1 MDLRSPTEMTVSST
15 SPRVLP
21 LDPLRLTAALCMLGA
36 GLMHLMIVPDHAEHA
51 PAHAWFFAVSGI
63 LQIAWGAVGWR
74 RTRPALDLVGM
85 VLAGSLI
92 LLWFVT
98 RIYPAPFS
106 THPEEVDG
114 AGVISKVLEAGVVVA
129 LAVAVAREGGRRWAA
144 AGVFLSMV
152 AAAGLYAGGRLA
164 EPWLPSLWGQDE
176 DAAGAAE
183 PGVHSHLVGQRIR
196 LDDQPMGPWVVRV
209 LTSPYPPRPGDF
221 LVEVRVK
228 DAGTGEVRQDLE
240 VWIEA
245 RRDGE
250 PEASVRVPAAQNPFS
265 LATVCRGC
273 AKIPGEYAAQVPVP
287 EAGIWLVTVS
297 VDGPEGRGQV
307 GFSERVSSSLGL
319 GAWMSALL
327 PFAGLALLVLGYAAL
342 VRAFPEKS

>member
-1 MDLRSPTEMTVSST
+1 MTAPLT
-15 SPRVLP
+15 SPHVQP
-21 LDPLRLTAALCMLGA
+21 WDAFRLTAALCMVGA
-36 GLMHLMIVPDHAEHA
+36 GLMHLMIVPEHAEQA
-51 PAHAWFFAVSGI
+51 PAHAWFFAVTGV

-74 RTRPALDLVGM
+74 RTRPVLDVVGM

-92 LLWFVT
+92 LLWFAT

-106 THPEEVDG
+106 TDPEAVDG
-114 AGVISKVLEAGVVVA
+114 AGVISKVLEAGVFAALVVA
-129 LAVAVAREGGRRWAA
+129 VVREDGRRWAVAGA
-144 AGVFLSMV
+144 ALSLV
-152 AAAGLYAGGRLA
+152 AAAGFYAAGRMA
-164 EPWLPSLWGQDE
+164 GPWLPSLWSQDTDGSGVA
-176 DAAGAAE
+176 DA
-183 PGVHSHLVGQRIR
+183 GVHSHLVGQRIR

-228 DAGTGEVRQDLE
+228 EAGTGEVRQDVE

-250 PEASVRVPAAQNPFS
+250 TEPSVRVPAGQNPFS
-265 LATVCRGC
+265 LSTVCRGC

-287 EAGIWLVTVS
+287 AAGIWLITVS
-297 VDGPEGRGQV
+297 VDGPQGHGQG

-342 VRAFPEKS
+342 TRAFPEKA

>member
-1 MDLRSPTEMTVSST
+1 
-15 SPRVLP
+15 
-21 LDPLRLTAALCMLGA
+21 
-36 GLMHLMIVPDHAEHA
+36 MHLMIVPEHAEHA

-74 RTRPALDLVGM
+74 RTHPALDLFGM

-129 LAVAVAREGGRRWAA
+129 LAVAVVRESGRRWAA
-144 AGVFLSMV
+144 AGVFLGLV
-152 AAAGLYAGGRLA
+152 AAAGFYGGGRLA
-164 EPWLPSLWGQDE
+164 EPWLPSLWAQEE
-176 DAAGAAE
+176 DALGGAE
-183 PGVHSHLVGQRIR
+183 TGVHSHLVGQRIR

-209 LTSPYPPRPGDF
+209 LTSPYPPRPDDF

-245 RRDGE
+245 RQEGE
-250 PEASVRVPAAQNPFS
+250 SVGSVRVPAEQNQDPAS
-265 LATVCRGC
+265 SDCRGC

-287 EAGIWLVTVS
+287 AAGIWLITVS
-297 VDGPEGRGQV
+297 VDGPEGHGQG
-307 GFSERVSSSLGL
+307 GFAERVSSSLGL

-342 VRAFPEKS
+342 VRAFPERA